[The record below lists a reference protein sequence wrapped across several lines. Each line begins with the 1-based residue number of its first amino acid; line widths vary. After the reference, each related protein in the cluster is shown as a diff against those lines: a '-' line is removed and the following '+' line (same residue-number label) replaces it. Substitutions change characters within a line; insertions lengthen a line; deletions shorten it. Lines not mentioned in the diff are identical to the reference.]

1 MRGMPNNQFLLI
13 PDTAKAVTEAGVPL
27 KERGAR
33 IWAAKYP
40 EITAKIGGRRVFR
53 AEALDMILDG
63 TPIEEVAALMRARH
77 QARRNAVA

>member
-1 MRGMPNNQFLLI
+1 MPNNQFLLI

-33 IWAAKYP
+33 TWAEKYP
-40 EITAKIGGRRVFR
+40 DLTVKIAGRRAFR
-53 AEALDMILDG
+53 AEAIDLILSG
-63 TPIEEVAALMRARH
+63 MPIGEVAEIMRARH